1 MIPEYVVR
9 LSMYKL
15 AIDVTVLFPMYSL
28 INDMILFCL
37 NENLHPPP
45 KKKNTK
51 QKPENKLFCNSVRM
65 NKVMIY
71 FPKAEIGIYTKVT
84 CVLV

>member
-1 MIPEYVVR
+1 
-9 LSMYKL
+9 MYKL
-15 AIDVTVLFPMYSL
+15 AIDVTVLFPMYPL

-37 NENLHPPP
+37 NENLPPP
-45 KKKNTK
+45 QKEKKEKKN
-51 QKPENKLFCNSVRM
+51 QKTNFFCNSVRM
-65 NKVMIY
+65 IKVMIY